1 MMAMLKQIW
10 SNEMNDNIC
19 PETRLPHNPDW
30 KSVTIEHD
38 GEEVY
43 IDVNCRDCGCSGCI
57 GNSKTLK
64 SDISW

>member
-1 MMAMLKQIW
+1 
-10 SNEMNDNIC
+10 MNDNIC